1 MRRIK
6 HLFVTRLIT
15 GVGLAISLVIT
26 VIFMLLLGLNPK
38 SIAILAI
45 LITFVVVFILFFI
58 TFSISL
64 IPCVKKFDCNGK
76 VYYAFKGNFIV
87 ELFEENKLLKRFPNF
102 FVAPDIEY
110 VDENGNKVFVEFGE
124 FRGIKFSVNGEKIK
138 PMPIKRK
145 HNNEKKDE
153 NS

>member
-6 HLFVTRLIT
+6 HLFVTRLVT
-15 GVGLAISLVIT
+15 GVGLAISLVIM

-45 LITFVVVFILFFI
+45 LITFVAVFILFFI

-110 VDENGNKVFVEFGE
+110 GDENGNKVFAEFGE
-124 FRGIKFSVNGEKIK
+124 FRGIKLSINGEYIK
-138 PMPIKRK
+138 ASPAKYKDVRK
-145 HNNEKKDE
+145 QSKSEK
-153 NS
+153 